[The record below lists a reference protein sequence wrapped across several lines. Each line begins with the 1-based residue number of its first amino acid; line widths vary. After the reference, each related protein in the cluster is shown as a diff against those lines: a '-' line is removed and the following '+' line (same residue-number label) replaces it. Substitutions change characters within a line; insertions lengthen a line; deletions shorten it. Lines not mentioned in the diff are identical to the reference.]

1 MKNRILA
8 ISARADFGG
17 GSEHLY
23 TLTTGLTSTYIV
35 DIACP
40 NQLPYWPK
48 FAACTNGKLFE
59 IPFRKLSLRAV
70 LSLASHIKKNNI
82 CIIHTHGKGAGVYG
96 RLLTLITGIPHL
108 HTPHGIHTENYG
120 KFMRAMYFSYEKLSG
135 FLNKTIIFVSASEQ
149 ETASKIGL
157 WKNVPRKIVHNGVRI
172 INTPQ
177 DSEKNMTLRDSL
189 DTGHDAFVVVGL
201 SRFDIAKNMME
212 AANVASQLIAN
223 PKVIFW
229 FLGDGDDRPA
239 VEAFCK
245 EHKITNVRF
254 PGFVNEPIK
263 YLSAADAYLSTSRWE
278 GLPLAVLEAMSLG
291 LPVIAS
297 NVVGNKDA
305 VSHEISGFLY
315 PLGQPKIAAT
325 YILELI
331 SNPEKK
337 FKISYAAKNRQKKLF
352 STDAMI
358 TSTISIYRSLL
369 TS

>member
-23 TLTTGLTSTYIV
+23 TLSTGLVSTYTV

-48 FAACTNGKLFE
+48 FAESINGKLIE

-70 LSLASHIKKNNI
+70 LSLALHIKKNDI
-82 CIIHTHGKGAGVYG
+82 SIIHTHGKGAGVYG
-96 RLLTLITGIPHL
+96 RLLTLITGTPHL

-120 KFMRAMYFSYEKLSG
+120 KLMRAIYYSYEKLTG
-135 FLNKTIIFVSASEQ
+135 FLNKTIIFVSPSEQ

-157 WKNVPRKIVHNGVRI
+157 WKNIPRKIVPNGVKV
-172 INTPQ
+172 INTPP
-177 DSEKNMTLRDSL
+177 DPEKKIALRDSL
-189 DTGHDAFVVVGL
+189 DTGHDAFVIVAL

-212 AANVASQLIAN
+212 AANVASQLIDK
-223 PKVIFW
+223 PEIIFW

-239 VEAFCK
+239 VQAFCK
-245 EHKITNVRF
+245 DHDITSVRF
-254 PGFVNEPIK
+254 PGFVNDPIK
-263 YLSAADAYLSTSRWE
+263 YLSAANAYLSTSRWE

-305 VSHEISGFLY
+305 VCHEVSGFLY
-315 PLGQPKIAAT
+315 PLGQPELAAT
-325 YILELI
+325 YISELI
-331 SNPEKK
+331 SNPE
-337 FKISYAAKNRQKKLF
+337 INTRLSLAAKKRQEQLF
-352 STDAMI
+352 STEAMI
-358 TSTISIYRSLL
+358 ASTISVYNSLS

>member
-23 TLTTGLTSTYIV
+23 TLATGLISKYTV

-48 FAACTNGKLFE
+48 FATCINGKLIE
-59 IPFRKLSLRAV
+59 IPFRKLSLLSV
-70 LSLASHIKKNNI
+70 LSLASHIKKNDI
-82 CIIHTHGKGAGVYG
+82 SIIHTHGKGAGVYG

-108 HTPHGIHTENYG
+108 HTPHGIHTANYG
-120 KFMRAMYFSYEKLSG
+120 KLMRTIYFSYEKLTG
-135 FLNKTIIFVSASEQ
+135 FLNKQIIFVSPSEQ

-157 WKNVPRKIVHNGVRI
+157 WKSVPRAIVPNGVSI
-172 INTPQ
+172 INTPP
-177 DSEKNMTLRDSL
+177 DSEQRSTLRKLL
-189 DTGHDAFVVVGL
+189 DTENDAFVIVAL

-212 AANVASQLIAN
+212 AANIASQFKTN
-223 PKVIFW
+223 SKVIFW
-229 FLGDGDDRPA
+229 FLGDGDDRQLVQA
-239 VEAFCK
+239 WCK
-245 EHKITNVRF
+245 EHDIRNVRF
-254 PGFVNEPIK
+254 PGFVNNPIK

-325 YILELI
+325 YISEIISKPELRMEL
-331 SNPEKK
+331 S
-337 FKISYAAKNRQKKLF
+337 SAAKNRQRELF
-352 STDAMI
+352 STETMTA
-358 TSTISIYRSLL
+358 STISIYNSL
-369 TS
+369 SAS